1 MFTGEALAKYCATG
15 LRELCKAAGETYDP
29 TLISAHQP
37 RERYLHKNSTSIDDD
52 DDDGDD
58 DDVVITAPSTHHTMK
73 IHFNQWR
80 GRGGGI

>member
-15 LRELCKAAGETYDP
+15 LQELCKAAGETYDP

-52 DDDGDD
+52 DGDDDDGDD
-58 DDVVITAPSTHHTMK
+58 DDDVITPPSTPYNVR
-73 IHFNQWR
+73 IRFR
-80 GRGGGI
+80 GP

>member
-52 DDDGDD
+52 DDDDDDGDDDDDD
-58 DDVVITAPSTHHTMK
+58 DDVVDDVDDVDDDEE
-73 IHFNQWR
+73 
-80 GRGGGI
+80 

>member
-58 DDVVITAPSTHHTMK
+58 DDDVITPPTTPYNVR
-73 IHFNQWR
+73 IRFR
-80 GRGGGI
+80 GP

>member
-58 DDVVITAPSTHHTMK
+58 DDDIITPPSTPYNGNTL
-73 IHFNQWR
+73 
-80 GRGGGI
+80 